1 MERIEPKPLWV
12 SLRWREGERE
22 RERERELLKVNVC
35 NMNHLLL
42 TFHILVDEETLARQ
56 GLYFD
61 SSRGRG
67 LGLWLLVRVSN
78 H

>member
-12 SLRWREGERE
+12 SLRWREGE

-56 GLYFD
+56 ACILNV
-61 SSRGRG
+61 
-67 LGLWLLVRVSN
+67 LVVVDEE
-78 H
+78 

>member
-42 TFHILVDEETLARQ
+42 TFHILVDEHYCLLRPRLFSSQTSPSF
-56 GLYFD
+56 YF
-61 SSRGRG
+61 
-67 LGLWLLVRVSN
+67 VY
-78 H
+78 